1 MDHLAC
7 FAAGM
12 YGLAAHEE
20 KDDNSERWMEIAKVT
35 LMIRLITLAHYDLI
49 LICNFICMKIFMI
62 HFQTL
67 GNLALDGGWIAFSV
81 VLIILVVILLVY
93 CKKKGMFKDI
103 NLNCL

>member
-1 MDHLAC
+1 MVFQGVCWTIIAD
-7 FAAGM
+7 GM
-12 YGLAAHEE
+12 SSAEV
-20 KDDNSERWMEIAKVT
+20 EIAKVT
-35 LMIRLITLAHYDLI
+35 LMIRVIALEYNRCYL
-49 LICNFICMKIFMI
+49 ICMKIFMI

>member
-1 MDHLAC
+1 MVFQGVCWTIIAD
-7 FAAGM
+7 GM
-12 YGLAAHEE
+12 SSAEV
-20 KDDNSERWMEIAKVT
+20 EIAKVT
-35 LMIRLITLAHYDLI
+35 LMIRVMAFEYNDL
-49 LICNFICMKIFMI
+49 LLRCYLICMKIFMI

-93 CKKKGMFKDI
+93 CKKKGMFKDV